1 MANTKAVHVETF
13 EEYKER
19 FKEHMQMTRDENG
32 VLRVHLSTKGGEA
45 VWSYQLHNA
54 MCQLWKAIGS
64 DKENN
69 LLILS
74 GFDKEWIAQREEQSF
89 TEVEQDPDY
98 QKRFDNGI
106 IDTTKIIE
114 NFIMDIEIPTIGILN
129 GPGFHWDSAIM
140 CDITLAVPE
149 FKFSDGHYVM
159 GMGTVPGDGMTMLMQ
174 HFMGYKQANYMS
186 YTSEGI
192 TAEEAKRYGLITEVV
207 PREHIFERAD
217 EIAAKIMAKD
227 RIVRNLTHNVVARPL
242 RRRIIEEMQYHVTA
256 EMYATSM
263 MGYHHSF
270 NDEAFLKEKG
280 LA

>member
-1 MANTKAVHVETF
+1 
-13 EEYKER
+13 
-19 FKEHMQMTRDENG
+19 
-32 VLRVHLSTKGGEA
+32 
-45 VWSYQLHNA
+45 
-54 MCQLWKAIGS
+54 
-64 DKENN
+64 
-69 LLILS
+69 
-74 GFDKEWIAQREEQSF
+74 
-89 TEVEQDPDY
+89 
-98 QKRFDNGI
+98 
-106 IDTTKIIE
+106 
-114 NFIMDIEIPTIGILN
+114 
-129 GPGFHWDSAIM
+129 
-140 CDITLAVPE
+140 
-149 FKFSDGHYVM
+149 
-159 GMGTVPGDGMTMLMQ
+159 MTMLMQ